1 MLFATHPDPGEREKT
16 LTELAGGRGGET
28 GVDAWRARLDPHLLG
43 LLEDELN
50 RGQFDETLVLLA
62 RLIGRDGETGDCSSR
77 GARPVGCV
85 AVKATS
91 RAPSPISK
99 RLPRWPMPRPRPIV
113 AGAVPEKRRPA
124 RPCRRGL
131 SSLPRSC
138 PQRARRRNDQDL
150 YQGIAELMKTSR
162 VVLLG
167 CALLLAACSN
177 VAVVGS
183 GEAVVA
189 ERLSVRVEEPWNRF
203 EGGIAG
209 PIPTWTREGIT
220 VDALQF
226 FVAVQDGKPIAPAR
240 DKEKPM
246 IFRAGMQAHEIVSLF
261 ENLYTQDGS
270 TFKLDRWAPGRL
282 PRCRGFPLRVHAAAQ
297 ERRCAPVGV
306 GWAAVRGGSSPPSCF
321 RTAPAFLPQ

>member
-1 MLFATHPDPGEREKT
+1 
-16 LTELAGGRGGET
+16 
-28 GVDAWRARLDPHLLG
+28 
-43 LLEDELN
+43 
-50 RGQFDETLVLLA
+50 
-62 RLIGRDGETGDCSSR
+62 
-77 GARPVGCV
+77 
-85 AVKATS
+85 
-91 RAPSPISK
+91 
-99 RLPRWPMPRPRPIV
+99 
-113 AGAVPEKRRPA
+113 
-124 RPCRRGL
+124 
-131 SSLPRSC
+131 
-138 PQRARRRNDQDL
+138 
-150 YQGIAELMKTSR
+150 MKTSR

-270 TFKLDRWAPGRL
+270 TFKLDRLAPDAFLDAEGFRFESTRL
-282 PRCRGFPLRVHAAAQ
+282 RKSDDVRLS
-297 ERRCAPVGV
+297 GV
-306 GWAAVRGGSSPPSCF
+306 GWAAVRGRELTAIVFSAPRLHFFPSEIAAAEKLA
-321 RTAPAFLPQ
+321 RSARLK

>member
-1 MLFATHPDPGEREKT
+1 
-16 LTELAGGRGGET
+16 
-28 GVDAWRARLDPHLLG
+28 
-43 LLEDELN
+43 
-50 RGQFDETLVLLA
+50 
-62 RLIGRDGETGDCSSR
+62 
-77 GARPVGCV
+77 
-85 AVKATS
+85 
-91 RAPSPISK
+91 
-99 RLPRWPMPRPRPIV
+99 
-113 AGAVPEKRRPA
+113 
-124 RPCRRGL
+124 
-131 SSLPRSC
+131 
-138 PQRARRRNDQDL
+138 
-150 YQGIAELMKTSR
+150 MKTSR

-270 TFKLDRWAPGRL
+270 TFKLDRLAPDAFLDAEGFRFEFCGCARATMCACRGRL
-282 PRCRGFPLRVHAAAQ
+282 GGGARQGAHRHRV
-297 ERRCAPVGV
+297 
-306 GWAAVRGGSSPPSCF
+306 F
-321 RTAPAFLPQ
+321 RSAPAFLPQ